1 MHKLL
6 VKNLESK
13 DKENKWENKKKH
25 WEKDNKEIDFQN
37 KELWEIIADIDKL
50 NNINSN

>member
-13 DKENKWENKKKH
+13 DKKSIWGIKKKH
-25 WEKDNKEIDFQN
+25 WEKDNKEIDFKN
-37 KELWEIIADIDKL
+37 KELWEIILDIDKI
-50 NNINSN
+50 NNINFN